1 MIQICSN
8 EFYGDID
15 YDTFIGRKKIVDID
29 TTKYSS
35 DGYTADVIT
44 YDKTIKIPLSLDLLH
59 KNNEGKYYYKY
70 EWQHDANIDIIDNIN
85 CECQNK
91 NLEISHVIGGAT
103 YNDLNEY
110 ISLAVVYHNYN
121 IVITFLDAPANGD
134 ELNINFK
141 CYMLGDAD
149 RKIIAYSTIYTNK
162 YKYKYY
168 GGMFGCNPIMYS
180 W

>member
-1 MIQICSN
+1 MIQIGSN

-59 KNNEGKYYYKY
+59 KNNEGNYYYKY
-70 EWQHDANIDIIDNIN
+70 EGQHDMNIDIIDNII
-85 CECQNK
+85 CECHNK
-91 NLEISHVIGGAT
+91 NLKISYEISCIS
-103 YNDLNEY
+103 YNELDEF
-110 ISLAVVYHNYN
+110 IPLASMYSNLN

-134 ELNINFK
+134 ELNIHFR
-141 CYMLGDAD
+141 CYKLGNAD
-149 RKIIAYSTIYTNK
+149 RTIIAYSTILTNK
-162 YKYKYY
+162 YKYNS
-168 GGMFGCNPIMYS
+168 GICGP
-180 W
+180 